1 MVMAHI
7 FIPHP
12 AHMRSGGS
20 GGSGLVGRAIALGF
34 CSLLVIG
41 VLVAWFFSWSSPPVY
56 APSAVR
62 ALSAPI
68 SSSIHDERV
77 AAIGDGPY
85 TLAID
90 ASRGSLL
97 FFGARHLNDAADPQ
111 VEAIRA
117 AWSAFKPTVA
127 LVEGRMG
134 FFVGPDS
141 FAVGQFGESAAVY
154 ALARDAK
161 IPLYTLEPPYEK
173 EVAALLEVGSPQ
185 RVALFVTL
193 RGAMSDR
200 RSGHVSEE
208 QARNLL
214 RRRTNTPALKGAFES
229 LKDMEAFYTKE
240 FPDQPAWRELPEEAL
255 WPSPDGTW
263 LNAMARRASAVR
275 DEHFAQVLLDLV
287 SKGERVFAVA
297 GRSHVIMLE
306 PALWATLQPA
316 TRGEL
321 SSPRPWEN

>member
-1 MVMAHI
+1 MVTAHI
-7 FIPHP
+7 FIPH
-12 AHMRSGGS
+12 GS
-20 GGSGLVGRAIALGF
+20 RRCACGAGFVGRAAALGA
-34 CSLLVIG
+34 CSLLVVGAI
-41 VLVAWFFSWSSPPVY
+41 VAWFFSWSSPPVY
-56 APSAVR
+56 TPGSPR
-62 ALSAPI
+62 ALAAPI

-77 AAIGDGPY
+77 SAIGDGPY

-90 ASRGSLL
+90 TPRGALL

-111 VEAIRA
+111 VEAIRS
-117 AWSAFKPTVA
+117 AWNAFRPTVA

-141 FAVGQFGESAAVY
+141 FAVRQFGESAAVY
-154 ALARDAK
+154 ALARDAGV
-161 IPLYTLEPPYEK
+161 PLYTLEPPYEK

-200 RSGHVSEE
+200 RSGRVSDE

-214 RRRTNTPALKGAFES
+214 RRRTNTPALKGAFDS
-229 LKDMEAFYTKE
+229 FKDMEAFYAKE
-240 FPDQPAWRELPEEAL
+240 FPGLPAWRDLAEEAL
-255 WPSPDGTW
+255 WPSPEGTW
-263 LNAMARRASAVR
+263 LNAMARRAGAER

-287 SKGERVFAVA
+287 AKGERVFAVA
-297 GRSHVIMLE
+297 GRSHVVMLE

-321 SSPRPWEN
+321 SSPRPWEK